1 MQYLKPTH
9 QITTEIDAFIA
20 ILRREGCRSFLEIG
34 SKFGATLWRVANA
47 LPKGS
52 RIVSVDINVNGRDL
66 RECVYALQSKGYD
79 AHLIIGNSKS
89 EITAK
94 QARRL
99 GPYDALFIDGNHKLE
114 YVESDWKTYGPMAKI
129 VGFHD
134 IGWRRA
140 TPAAP
145 NRILVPEFWATI
157 KDDYRHDEILHDPNQ
172 NGIGVIWREN
182 PIAERRTIE

>member
-1 MQYLKPTH
+1 MGAYLSPTH
-9 QITTEIDAFIA
+9 QVVTEIDRFIA
-20 ILRREGCRSFLEIG
+20 ILVEARCRSFLEIG

-47 LPKGS
+47 LPPRS
-52 RIVSVDINVNGRDL
+52 RIVSVDLNGN
-66 RECVYALQSKGYD
+66 LQDCIRHLQKKEYD
-79 AHLIIGNSKS
+79 AHLIIGNSMS

-99 GPYDALFIDGNHKLE
+99 GPYDALFIDGNHKWM

-140 TPAAP
+140 VPAAP
-145 NRILVPEFWATI
+145 KRILVPEFWNSI
-157 KDDYRHDEILHDPNQ
+157 KDDYRHEEILHDPNQ
-172 NGIGVIWREN
+172 YGIGVIWRES
-182 PIAERRTIE
+182 PT